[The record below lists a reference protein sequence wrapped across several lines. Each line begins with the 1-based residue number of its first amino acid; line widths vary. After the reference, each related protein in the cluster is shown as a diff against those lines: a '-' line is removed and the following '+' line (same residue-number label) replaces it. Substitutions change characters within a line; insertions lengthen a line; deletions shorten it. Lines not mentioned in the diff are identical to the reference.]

1 MMLESRITRS
11 ARRVYARL
19 PEPARSVARRA
30 YGWIREPGDLGY
42 LLRAICQGHA
52 LNTKHIERT
61 VDDLER
67 LLATIASSERIGI
80 HRDIGTAIYL
90 RSADLY
96 KGHRLPHYLKRYTFP
111 AFLSASL
118 NTHCNA
124 ACFFC
129 REQDYKGSL
138 IDFSDLKQLE
148 GGIRHARVLEFTG
161 WGEPFS
167 YPQLGEVVE
176 WCSWVNPS
184 CEFSFATN
192 ASLLSREWGER
203 LHDRLQYMTLSV
215 NAATEKAY
223 AAQMRYKNDRY
234 TLSAILG
241 NIAKFRAALSDE
253 DRARLAFHMV
263 ANSENFREIPQFVR
277 LAASSG
283 VSTVTI
289 GHFMCAN
296 EAHLDKTLWH
306 VKDEYNES
314 MVVGTAIGRQLG
326 VAVHGQRYFTDEAMI
341 KGQDSCV
348 APFERMYVE
357 IPGSMTPCCFMG
369 AARMGNV
376 YDDGFEKVWFSDHM
390 MALRRSR
397 SLPACQVCNIFT
409 PFDDEITHVSSW
421 LSLKGVK
428 HETPTAKSLN
438 SSRKPPRRHDSR
450 RD

>member
-1 MMLESRITRS
+1 MTLDTHVTRN
-11 ARRVYARL
+11 ARRIYTLL
-19 PEPARSVARRA
+19 PEPARAVARRA
-30 YGWIREPGDLGY
+30 YGWIRKPGDLGY
-42 LLRAICQGHA
+42 LLRAIGQGQA
-52 LNTKHIERT
+52 LNTRHIEKT
-61 VDDLER
+61 AESLER
-67 LLATIASSERIGI
+67 LLPTIASSDRIAI
-80 HRDIGTAIYL
+80 HRDIGTAIFS

-96 KGHRLPHYLKRYTFP
+96 RGHRLPRHLKRYTFP
-111 AFLSASL
+111 AFISASL

-129 REQDYKGSL
+129 REQDYKGQL
-138 IDFSDLKQLE
+138 IDFDDLKRLE
-148 GGIRHARVLEFTG
+148 AGIRHARVLEFTG

-167 YPQLGEVVE
+167 YPRLADVVE
-176 WCSWVNPS
+176 WCNELNPS

-203 LHDRLQYMTLSV
+203 LRDRLQYMTLSV
-215 NAATEKAY
+215 NASTEGTY

-234 TLSAILG
+234 TLSAILD
-241 NIAKFRAALSDE
+241 NIREFRSALSDR
-253 DRARLAFHMV
+253 DRSRLAFHMV
-263 ANSENFREIPQFVR
+263 ANSENFREVPEFVR

-283 VSTVTI
+283 ISIVTI

-306 VKDEYNES
+306 FKDEYNKSLEAG
-314 MVVGTAIGRQLG
+314 VEIGLRLG
-326 VAVHGQRYFTDEAMI
+326 VAVHGRRFFTDEAMI

-376 YDDGFEKVWFSDHM
+376 YDDGLEKVWFSDHM

-397 SLPACQVCNIFT
+397 SLPACQVCTIFT
-409 PFDDEITHVSSW
+409 PFDQEITHISSW
-421 LSLKGVK
+421 LSLKGVR
-428 HETPTAKSLN
+428 HETPTAQSLKT
-438 SSRKPPRRHDSR
+438 SRKQPRRHGR
-450 RD
+450 V